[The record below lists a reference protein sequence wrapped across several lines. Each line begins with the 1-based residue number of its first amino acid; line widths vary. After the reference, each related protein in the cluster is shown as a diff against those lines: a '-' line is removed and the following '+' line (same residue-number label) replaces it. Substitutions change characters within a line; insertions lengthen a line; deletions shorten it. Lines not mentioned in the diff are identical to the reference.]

1 MFKLS
6 ELEVIINTT
15 IMKYNTGSEYNVHI
29 VIHIIIDLKIKR
41 IVYYNSRPL
50 TAPSI
55 KINLPPTFTST
66 CHQYRIR
73 TQHSSQST

>member
-6 ELEVIINTT
+6 ELEVTINTT

-50 TAPSI
+50 TLPKT
-55 KINLPPTFTST
+55 KINLPPTLSSR